1 MIKCLEDRNILRT
14 FVKQNLKT
22 NNNNKKKRKNGKN
35 FKNQKFNNRI

>member
-22 NNNNKKKRKNGKN
+22 NINNKKKKK
-35 FKNQKFNNRI
+35 KWEKF

>member
-22 NNNNKKKRKNGKN
+22 NINNKKKRKNGKN